1 MTQDS
6 PTKILLADLD
16 TILRTLVMN
25 GVQVELTTF
34 DLTPYGTPEPCLA
47 FKVHGFYKSD
57 TVTLVPKEFVS
68 EDRDHSGALYVAFD
82 RYNMMET
89 IYSISD
95 LVGLNAHW
103 WQKTIERNPGTTIG
117 PDPQWAKLLE
127 EHGYIRTRTVKV
139 VEPNF

>member
-1 MTQDS
+1 MSENQ

-16 TILRTLVMN
+16 IILRTLVMN

-34 DLTPYGTPEPCLA
+34 DLKDYGTPEPCLA

-57 TVTLVPKEFVS
+57 SVTLVPTEFIS
-68 EDRDHSGALYVAFD
+68 ENHSGAIYMAFD
-82 RYNMMET
+82 RYNMMEA
-89 IYSISD
+89 IYSVQDI
-95 LVGLNAHW
+95 VALNAHW
-103 WQKTIERNPGTTIG
+103 WQKTIERNPSHTIG
-117 PDPQWAKLLE
+117 PDSQWVKLLE